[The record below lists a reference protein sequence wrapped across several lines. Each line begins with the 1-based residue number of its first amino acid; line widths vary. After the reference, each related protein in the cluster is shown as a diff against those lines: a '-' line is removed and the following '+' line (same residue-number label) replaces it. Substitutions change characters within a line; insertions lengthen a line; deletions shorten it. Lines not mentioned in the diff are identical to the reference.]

1 MKDKS
6 SNIQGF
12 TLIEVL
18 VGFAIL
24 AGAILMTFKIFGDG
38 LLNLNV
44 SQNRSGEMLAA
55 EREIEF
61 LQISESLQEGS
72 AEAIVKNFRFLITVK
87 RISDLKKSQLFM
99 LQPFKV
105 QIFRAGSTASGEPL
119 LETILIAKPAQ

>member
-1 MKDKS
+1 MKDKP

-18 VGFAIL
+18 VSFAIL

-44 SQNRSGEMLAA
+44 SQNRSGEILAA

-72 AEAIVKNFRFLITVK
+72 SEAIVKNFKFLITVK
-87 RISDLKKSQLFM
+87 RISDLKKYQLFL
-99 LQPFKV
+99 LQPFKI
-105 QIFRAGSTASGEPL
+105 QIFSAGSTASSEPL
-119 LETILIAKPAQ
+119 LETILIAKSAQ